1 MEKMNTDL
9 LIIGGGP
16 GGYVSAIYAA
26 KKGINVTLV
35 DGKHIGGTC
44 LNEGCIPT
52 KALVKSAEI
61 YQELLHAEN
70 QGIYVENPHFD
81 MEKIIDNKNQI
92 KDKLVG
98 GIEYLLKKYNVNQ
111 IKGYARFVDNYTV
124 DVSGEHNYRIK
135 AKNIIIATGSK
146 TKHLPIPGIDSKLV
160 IDSEVLLENK
170 NLPETLNIIGGGII
184 GMEFA
189 FIYAALGVKV
199 NVIEFLPRVLPGVDK
214 EFSLR
219 LMRYAKQFNMTILN
233 NAAVTK
239 IEEANGK
246 AIVYFTQKEKE
257 LTLESD
263 LVLEAVG
270 RVPYIDN
277 LGLENTEI
285 IHDPRKG
292 VSVDS
297 GMRTNVTHVYAIGD
311 VTNLW
316 QLAHVASHQGMVAV
330 DNILGHQKTMDY
342 NAVPAVIFTMPQIA
356 TVGKTEEICP
366 NENIPYEVVKVP
378 YSANGKA
385 LILEAEAG
393 YIKLLRDPETKQL
406 IGGMVFG
413 KEAENLI
420 APITLAIRNKLTA
433 EDIQET
439 IFAHPTVME
448 LIHEG
453 ALGLDQLAIHFVE

>member
-135 AKNIIIATGSK
+135 AKDIIIATGSK

-199 NVIEFLPRVLPGVDK
+199 
-214 EFSLR
+214 
-219 LMRYAKQFNMTILN
+219 
-233 NAAVTK
+233 
-239 IEEANGK
+239 
-246 AIVYFTQKEKE
+246 
-257 LTLESD
+257 
-263 LVLEAVG
+263 
-270 RVPYIDN
+270 
-277 LGLENTEI
+277 
-285 IHDPRKG
+285 
-292 VSVDS
+292 
-297 GMRTNVTHVYAIGD
+297 
-311 VTNLW
+311 
-316 QLAHVASHQGMVAV
+316 
-330 DNILGHQKTMDY
+330 
-342 NAVPAVIFTMPQIA
+342 
-356 TVGKTEEICP
+356 
-366 NENIPYEVVKVP
+366 
-378 YSANGKA
+378 
-385 LILEAEAG
+385 
-393 YIKLLRDPETKQL
+393 
-406 IGGMVFG
+406 
-413 KEAENLI
+413 
-420 APITLAIRNKLTA
+420 
-433 EDIQET
+433 
-439 IFAHPTVME
+439 
-448 LIHEG
+448 
-453 ALGLDQLAIHFVE
+453 